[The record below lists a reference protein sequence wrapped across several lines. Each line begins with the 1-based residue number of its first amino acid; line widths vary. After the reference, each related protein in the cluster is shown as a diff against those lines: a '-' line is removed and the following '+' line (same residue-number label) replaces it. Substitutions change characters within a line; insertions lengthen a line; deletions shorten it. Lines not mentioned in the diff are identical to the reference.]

1 LRLLLDTHIL
11 LWSVLASNRLPKRG
25 VDMIK
30 DPKNELFCSAAV
42 IWKVA
47 IKHAKASGR
56 PDDIPMSGQALM
68 DELEPLAIMMM
79 PIQPSHAAAVGQLP
93 PLHNDPFDRLMIAQ
107 ARCEQMSFLTH
118 DKVLSAYG
126 DFVMLI

>member
-1 LRLLLDTHIL
+1 
-11 LWSVLASNRLPKRG
+11 
-25 VDMIK
+25 MIK
-30 DPKNELFCSAAV
+30 DPENELFCSAAV
-42 IWKVA
+42 IWEVA

-79 PIQPSHAAAVGQLP
+79 PIQPGHAAAVGQLS